1 MLPPPEWPPLRVLC
15 WVSLICQRPGLRPWM
30 APPPAWVISASP
42 VLQRLPGAKPDPQPG
57 LLSPKLPL
65 STTANLTPHTHGKGH
80 SHLGFPICSPASLPA
95 PSPLTNGD
103 PKLTAARTE
112 AWESPSTPF
121 PPRRW
126 PVMLLGTPGFLRS
139 SAQAHDRLRPYKG
152 PESSPPQPLRSPCC
166 HLFPA
171 LAPLPAAPGIPQAR
185 TPGPPPSAA
194 PLSGPAVQLR
204 PPPPG
209 VPAQGQ
215 SLRHGT
221 APTPFSCRT
230 VYAGISPGPARPTT
244 QMRPGQSHSLSS
256 TEASQVGHE

>member
-1 MLPPPEWPPLRVLC
+1 
-15 WVSLICQRPGLRPWM
+15 M

-139 SAQAHDRLRPYKG
+139 SAQAHDGSGLTRAQ
-152 PESSPPQPLRSPCC
+152 SPPRPSPCAPPAATSSRARSPPCC
-166 HLFPA
+166 SWNPTGSHPRPSAPA
-171 LAPLPAAPGIPQAR
+171 LLPSPD
-185 TPGPPPSAA
+185 
-194 PLSGPAVQLR
+194 QLCSS
-204 PPPPG
+204 
-209 VPAQGQ
+209 VPHLRG
-215 SLRHGT
+215 SLLRDSLCFT
-221 APTPFSCRT
+221 APTLFSCRT
-230 VYAGISPGPARPTT
+230 VYAGISPGTARPTAQT
-244 QMRPGQSHSLSS
+244 RPGQSHSLSS

>member
-1 MLPPPEWPPLRVLC
+1 
-15 WVSLICQRPGLRPWM
+15 M

-139 SAQAHDRLRPYKG
+139 SAQAHDGSGLTRAQ
-152 PESSPPQPLRSPCC
+152 ESSPPQPLRSPCC

-185 TPGPPPSAA
+185 TPGPPPQRCSPLRTSCAAPSPTSGGPCSGTVSAA
-194 PLSGPAVQLR
+194 RHLPPSLVGRSMQASHLVLPAPLHR
-204 PPPPG
+204 C
-209 VPAQGQ
+209 AQGRAIL
-215 SLRHGT
+215 SRPLKHPKWAMNKYWSNGRMTGKR
-221 APTPFSCRT
+221 FNRKSFFFIRT
-230 VYAGISPGPARPTT
+230 C
-244 QMRPGQSHSLSS
+244 
-256 TEASQVGHE
+256 